1 MGARAVDAGDI
12 DRDGYLDLVF
22 ANTYEGS
29 GYIIDSY
36 IYYGSASGF
45 STSNYAGITT
55 IGAHDVKLTDLD
67 ADGWLDLAV
76 ATFRNEGQYLLDSYI
91 FWGSSNGYSVANRTD
106 LPTMGASSV
115 DSGDLDGDGVLDLV
129 FSNAYNSTSNEYA
142 INSYI
147 YWGSATVPHYSETDR
162 MELPT
167 LGTWGVTVDD
177 VNDDG
182 DLDIVFAN
190 RFEYSSG
197 YAINSFLYRG
207 DPGGANG
214 IYSLLNRD
222 VIATQG
228 AWANDV
234 EDLNGDGYRD
244 IVFANRRGG
253 TPNTTFVDSYI
264 YWGSASG
271 FSTSNRTEL
280 PTIGASD
287 VSIGGQ

>member
-1 MGARAVDAGDI
+1 MPSSGPVIDLLSLSFGSQQFVMDVPAR
-12 DRDGYLDLVF
+12 
-22 ANTYEGS
+22 
-29 GYIIDSY
+29 
-36 IYYGSASGF
+36 
-45 STSNYAGITT
+45 
-55 IGAHDVKLTDLD
+55 
-67 ADGWLDLAV
+67 
-76 ATFRNEGQYLLDSYI
+76 
-91 FWGSSNGYSVANRTD
+91 D
-106 LPTMGASSV
+106 LPTLVRTHHLDVLMANRPRADNRNGAIWHV
-115 DSGDLDGDGVLDLV
+115 GFGIAIDSHVKHCVGMI
-129 FSNAYNSTSNEYA
+129 F
-142 INSYI
+142 
-147 YWGSATVPHYSETDR
+147 
-162 MELPT
+162 
-167 LGTWGVTVDD
+167 VDD